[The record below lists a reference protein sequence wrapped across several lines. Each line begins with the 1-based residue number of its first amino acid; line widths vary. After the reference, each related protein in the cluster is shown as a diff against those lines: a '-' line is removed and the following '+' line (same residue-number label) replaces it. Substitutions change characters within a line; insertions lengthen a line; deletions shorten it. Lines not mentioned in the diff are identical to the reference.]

1 MCPAPLNIFVYFAE
15 YGRMLASA
23 VAHQVV
29 HPVNPRDVVVAII
42 GGTMLTIALTRP
54 RLRWVEQLTEGSES
68 DRLWAERALTIF
80 AFAMGGYAWASLY
93 LTLHRQLGH
102 EVDTVLK
109 GAAGFIVIYAWL
121 VHFEPF
127 VAQWRLGGWQGSAYL
142 YTGVA
147 AFAASI
153 GVVIADVLHS
163 SSFTLDDLRF
173 LSITGALAGAGWLA
187 YRLIP
192 RMEALLDRLLPSA
205 RKRST
210 QPEPPRQSS

>member
-1 MCPAPLNIFVYFAE
+1 MCPSRLNLLVYFAE
-15 YGRMLASA
+15 YDQMLAST
-23 VAHQVV
+23 VAHTVV

-93 LTLHRQLGH
+93 MTLHRQLGH

-127 VAQWRLGGWQGSAYL
+127 VAQWRLGGWQGSVYL

-147 AFAASI
+147 TFAASI
-153 GVVIADVLHS
+153 GVVIADVLLS
-163 SSFTLDDLRF
+163 SAFTLGDLQL
-173 LSITGALAGAGWLA
+173 LSVTGALAAAGWLI
-187 YRLIP
+187 YKLIP
-192 RMEALLDRLLPSA
+192 RAEALLNRLLAAA

-210 QPEPPRQSS
+210 QPQPPRQ